1 MATVDVQKEVKQL
14 KEKILAAKLPADLR
28 EKALLLTK
36 RLSVS
41 FHFGNFSQEYESVSH
56 YVDWI
61 TDLPW
66 EKRSKDILDLEKARV
81 VLDNHHYGLEEIKE
95 RVLEYMAVMKLKKE
109 AGEKPRAPILCLVGL
124 VGTGKTTLA
133 ASIAEAMGKKL
144 VRIPFGGIEEPF
156 YLRGRSRV
164 FPQAEP
170 GQVIKGI
177 RRVGVANPV
186 ILLDEI
192 DRVGEE
198 SRSSIMGVLVEL
210 LDPEQNSAF
219 IDYFIDYPFDLSEAF
234 FIATCNNTTGI
245 SQAVLDRLEIIS
257 MPSYTDEEK
266 IIIGKKYILPQA
278 RQAAGLKKE
287 NLIIDD
293 EVWSKI
299 VRPLGYDAGVR
310 TLKRN
315 IESICR
321 RVAKKIVEGKEKKFI
336 IAEKNIKEYVPSW

>member
-1 MATVDVQKEVKQL
+1 M
-14 KEKILAAKLPADLR
+14 
-28 EKALLLTK
+28 
-36 RLSVS
+36 
-41 FHFGNFSQEYESVSH
+41 
-56 YVDWI
+56 
-61 TDLPW
+61 
-66 EKRSKDILDLEKARV
+66 
-81 VLDNHHYGLEEIKE
+81 
-95 RVLEYMAVMKLKKE
+95 
-109 AGEKPRAPILCLVGL
+109 
-124 VGTGKTTLA
+124 
-133 ASIAEAMGKKL
+133 
-144 VRIPFGGIEEPF
+144 
-156 YLRGRSRV
+156 
-164 FPQAEP
+164 
-170 GQVIKGI
+170 
-177 RRVGVANPV
+177 
-186 ILLDEI
+186 
-192 DRVGEE
+192 
-198 SRSSIMGVLVEL
+198 
-210 LDPEQNSAF
+210 DPEQNNAF
-219 IDYFIDYPFDLSEAF
+219 VDYFIDYPFDLSEAF